1 MPVFIK
7 RIKEFDAYAW
17 NGSSQADADRFSYE
31 NGFPRF
37 DYGSIKGKEGLIIDF
52 GGNKSVA
59 AKGDYVIKHPDGI
72 HYCVDKRFFERK
84 YQLK

>member
-1 MPVFIK
+1 MPVFI
-7 RIKEFDAYAW
+7 RRVKELDAYVW
-17 NGSSQADADRFSYE
+17 DGESQADADRFSYA

-37 DYGSIKGKEGLIIDF
+37 EYGRFMEKTGLILDF
-52 GGNKSVA
+52 GGNRDVA
-59 AKGDYVIKHPDGI
+59 KKGDYIIKHPEGI

>member
-1 MPVFIK
+1 MPVFV
-7 RIKEFDAYAW
+7 RRVKELEAYIW
-17 NGSSQADADRFSYE
+17 NGSSQADADRFSTD

-37 DYGSIKGKEGLIIDF
+37 VYGQIRDKVGLIIDF
-52 GGNKSVA
+52 GGNKEVA
-59 AKGDYVIKHPDGI
+59 TEGDYVIKHPRGI